1 MSAARTEKLRNT
13 AALLL
18 GEALLVSRE
27 SDIRWLTGFSGSNG
41 VVLITDSE
49 LHIFTDGRY
58 GEQVAVQT
66 QGCSIHVESG
76 AALSSATVFV
86 ASSGLREIRFQGDHL
101 SFELVQKLR
110 KDLPKLICR
119 ESTVSFDRLRSV
131 KDPAEVESIRQA
143 LRITEKTF
151 IECLPLIKEGV
162 SESDLATEIDYR
174 QRKLGAEKSSFETIV
189 AFGSRTALPHARP
202 SQRRLKRGEPIL
214 VDFGCVVDGYA
225 SDMTRMI
232 HFGEPNSDFLS
243 AFQSVE
249 QALYA
254 ASKKARAG
262 ITGKELDE
270 TARDIFRKSNLEA
283 FFCHSLG
290 HGVGLDIHEWPSV
303 SSRNEDQLPGGC
315 IITIEP
321 GVYFE
326 GRFGIRIENL
336 VGLNE
341 RGCTTFNDLD
351 TKLVVL

>member
-1 MSAARTEKLRNT
+1 MSVPRTEKLRNKAT
-13 AALLL
+13 LSP
-18 GEALLVSRE
+18 GEALLVSRD

-41 VVLITDSE
+41 AVLITDSE
-49 LHIFTDGRY
+49 IHIFTDGRY
-58 GEQVAVQT
+58 GEQVVAQT

-76 AALSSATVFV
+76 SALGSATAFV
-86 ASSGLREIRFQGDHL
+86 ASMGLREIQFQGDHL
-101 SFELVQKLR
+101 SFELVQKLC

-119 ESTVSFDRLRSV
+119 ESTVSFDKLRSV
-131 KDPAEVESIRQA
+131 KDPAEVEAIRQA
-143 LRITEKTF
+143 LRITERTF
-151 IECLPLIKEGV
+151 TECLTLIEEGI
-162 SESDLATEIDYR
+162 SELDLAAEIDYR

-202 SQRRLKRGEPIL
+202 GQRRLKRGEPIL
-214 VDFGCVVDGYA
+214 VDFGCVFGGYA

-232 HFGEPNSDFLS
+232 HFGEPTPDFLS

-249 QALYA
+249 RALHA
-254 ASKKARAG
+254 ASKQARAG

-270 TARDIFRKSNLEA
+270 TAREIFRESNVEP

-303 SSRNEDQLPGGC
+303 SSRNEDLLPTGC

-326 GRFGIRIENL
+326 GRFGIRIENM
-336 VGLNE
+336 VCLNE
-341 RGCTTFNDLD
+341 QGCTTFNDLD

>member
-13 AALLL
+13 AALAS

-41 VVLITDSE
+41 AVLVTDSE
-49 LHIFTDGRY
+49 IHIFTDGRY
-58 GEQVAVQT
+58 GEQVVAQT

-76 AALSSATVFV
+76 AALGSASVFV
-86 ASSGLREIRFQGDHL
+86 ASSGLREIRFQSDQL
-101 SFELVQKLR
+101 SFDQVQKLC
-110 KDLPKLICR
+110 KELPKLICR

-131 KDPAEVESIRQA
+131 KDQAEVEAIRRA
-143 LRITEKTF
+143 LRITEATF
-151 IECLPLIKEGV
+151 TECLSLVKEGM
-162 SESDLATEIDYR
+162 SELDLAAEIDYR
-174 QRKLGAEKSSFETIV
+174 QRKLGAEKSSFETIA

-202 SQRRLKRGEPIL
+202 GQRRLKRGEPIL
-214 VDFGCVVDGYA
+214 VDFGCIVDGYA

-232 HFGEPNSDFLS
+232 HFGEPTPEFLTAFLS
-243 AFQSVE
+243 VE
-249 QALYA
+249 RALQA
-254 ASKKARAG
+254 ASKMARAG

-270 TARDIFRKSNLEA
+270 SAREVFRESNYEA

-303 SSRNEDQLPGGC
+303 SSRNEDLLPSGC

-326 GRFGIRIENL
+326 GRFGIRIENMVSL
-336 VGLNE
+336 DE
-341 RGCTTFNDLD
+341 KGCSTFNDLD